1 MKLLKL
7 TETTNLEFF
16 SADTTSAVKLD
27 LYLSPVSAGF
37 PSPADDYVEL
47 SLDLNE
53 YLIKHPAATFYVK
66 VKGNSMKDAN
76 LNNGD
81 ILIVDRS
88 LEPKNSNIVVCQID
102 TEFTVKRFYKE
113 NDSVVL
119 TPANNQ
125 YNPIRISKDQQFE
138 IFGVVTYII
147 HKP

>member
-1 MKLLKL
+1 MQVHKI

-16 SADTTSAVKLD
+16 SAEISSVVKLP
-27 LYLSPVSAGF
+27 LFQSPVSAGF

-47 SLDLNE
+47 SLDLNQ

-102 TEFTVKRFYKE
+102 NDFTVKRFYKE
-113 NDSVVL
+113 NDSIVL

-138 IFGVVTYII
+138 IFGVVTFII